1 MFADYLHRRI
11 PPSESTTK
19 LSKIDNSPRYKAIRP
34 RHSSDQDRLVLKPR
48 EEHQLTQR
56 LVRFRG
62 IHNLRDSRNSSTKK
76 SARFLLLSLGTKRQR
91 ICNGCAESN
100 GELSRRPE
108 GRHLVFELAR
118 RDECFSG
125 LESSTRVPPCALN
138 VAKLNQRADAE
149 VAFFANQSKCA

>member
-11 PPSESTTK
+11 PHSESTTK
-19 LSKIDNSPRYKAIRP
+19 LSKIDNSLRYKAIRP

-62 IHNLRDSRNSSTKK
+62 IHNIRDSRNSSTKK

-91 ICNGCAESN
+91 IRDGCKESN
-100 GELSRRPE
+100 GELSRDRRE
-108 GRHLVFELAR
+108 DIVFELAR